1 MDYIN
6 REISHTLVNSLKIFP
21 SITLT
26 GPRQSGKTTLC
37 RHLFPDLPY
46 INMENIQTSL
56 LFKENPVG
64 YLNSFSG
71 GVIIDEAQIEPDL
84 FKALQVVIDEDIHT
98 DKVRKF
104 IITGSNNFSLMS
116 KISESMAGRTVPFT
130 LLPLSIKEISDYKHS
145 EVSTLELMYLGGY
158 PKIWVSPL
166 NSKELIL
173 QSYIDT
179 YVERDLRQ
187 LLNVK
192 DLNKF
197 IKFLGLCAG
206 RIGTELN
213 RNSLAVETGVTNATI
228 DSWISV
234 LEASYIIWLL
244 PPWSTN
250 INKRLTK
257 SPKLYF
263 YDTGLLCTVLGINNI
278 KQLEYY
284 PIKGAIFENLV
295 INNFVKKAFNEG
307 KKPRLSFYRDKTGR
321 EIDLILE
328 EPEGLRLFEIK
339 ASTGYNPD
347 YFKNIRYFEKTFPDK
362 VISSAIIYDGVTSDN
377 GNPMSGIYNFRD
389 CNINIFQE

>member
-1 MDYIN
+1 MAYIE
-6 REISHTLVNSLKIFP
+6 RSISSTLINSLKIFP

-84 FKALQVVIDEDIHT
+84 FKALQVVIDEDIHSGKT
-98 DKVRKF
+98 RKF
-104 IITGSNNFSLMS
+104 IITGSSNISIMS
-116 KISESMAGRTVPFT
+116 KVAESMAGRTAPLT
-130 LLPLSIKEISDYKHS
+130 LLPLSTKEISNYKNS
-145 EVSTLELMYLGGY
+145 KIAANELMYFGGY
-158 PKIWVSPL
+158 PKIWVTPL

-173 QSYIDT
+173 QSYMDT
-179 YVERDLRQ
+179 YVQRDLRQ

-234 LEASYIIWLL
+234 LEASYVIWLL
-244 PPWSTN
+244 TPWSTN

-263 YDTGLLCTVLGINNI
+263 YDTGLLCTLLGINDA
-278 KQLEYY
+278 KQLENY
-284 PIKGAIFENLV
+284 PIKGAIFENMV
-295 INNFVKKAFNEG
+295 VNNFVKKAFNEG

-328 EPEGLRLFEIK
+328 EGDGLRLFEIK

-362 VISSAIIYDGVTSDN
+362 VISSAIIYDGTTSDT

-389 CNINIFQE
+389 YHIYV

>member
-1 MDYIN
+1 MGYID
-6 REISHTLVNSLKIFP
+6 RSISSTLINSLKIFP

-64 YLNSFSG
+64 YINSFSNG
-71 GVIIDEAQIEPDL
+71 AIIDEAQIEPEL
-84 FKALQVVIDEDIHT
+84 FKALQVVIDEDLHHAIE
-98 DKVRKF
+98 RKF
-104 IITGSNNFSLMS
+104 IITGSSNISIMS
-116 KISESMAGRTVPFT
+116 KASESMAGRTAPLT
-130 LLPLSIKEISDYKHS
+130 LLPLSTKEISNYKNS

-197 IKFLGLCAG
+197 IRFIGLCAG
-206 RIGTELN
+206 RIGTQLN
-213 RNSLAVETGVTNATI
+213 RNSLAVETGVTIATI

-234 LEASYIIWLL
+234 LEASYVIWLL

-263 YDTGLLCTVLGINNI
+263 YDTGLLCTLLGINDA
-278 KQLEYY
+278 KQLENY
-284 PIKGAIFENLV
+284 PIKGAIFENMV
-295 INNFVKKAFNEG
+295 VNNFVKKAFNEG

-328 EPEGLRLFEIK
+328 EAEGLRLFEIK

-362 VISSAIIYDGVTSDN
+362 VISAVIIYDGTTSDN
-377 GNPMSGIYNFRD
+377 GDPMSGIYNFRD
-389 CNINIFQE
+389 YHIYI

>member
-1 MDYIN
+1 MNYIN
-6 REISHTLVNSLKIFP
+6 RALSQTLINTLNIFP

-37 RHLFPDLPY
+37 RHLFPDMPY

-64 YLNSFSG
+64 YLDSFSQ
-71 GVIIDEAQIEPDL
+71 GVIIDEAQLEPDL
-84 FKALQVVIDEDIHT
+84 FKALQVVIDEDIHL
-98 DKVRKF
+98 DKERKF
-104 IITGSNNFSLMS
+104 IITGSNNFSIMS
-116 KISESMAGRTVPFT
+116 KVSESMAGRTVTLT
-130 LLPLSIKEISDYKHS
+130 LLPLSTEEILDYKNS
-145 EVSTLELMYLGGY
+145 EITTTELMYLGGY
-158 PKIWVSPL
+158 PKVWVSPPY
-166 NSKELIL
+166 SKEMIL

-187 LLNVK
+187 LLNVR
-192 DLNKF
+192 DLHKF

-228 DSWISV
+228 DAWISV

-250 INKRLTK
+250 IKKRLTK

-263 YDTGLLCTVLGINNI
+263 YDTGLLCTLLGINES
-278 KQLEYY
+278 KQLENY
-284 PIKGAIFENLV
+284 PIKGSIFENMV
-295 INNFVKKAFNEG
+295 VNNFVKKAYNKG
-307 KKPRLSFYRDKTGR
+307 KKPRLSYYRDKTGR

-328 EPEGLRLFEIK
+328 EADGLHLFEIK

-347 YFKNIRYFEKTFPDK
+347 YFKNIRYFEKTYPDK
-362 VISSAIIYDGVTSDN
+362 VASAAIIYDGNTSDT
-377 GNPMSGIYNFRD
+377 GNPMSGIYNFRE
-389 CNINIFQE
+389 ISE